1 MPDFSGLP
9 LVIEPGDLLAR
20 LDNPELIVVDLTSVA
35 RYESGHI
42 PGARFVDPK
51 RTQLGQPPAP
61 GLLPGQASLEAL
73 FGELGHNPD
82 AVYVVYDDEGGGWAG
97 RFIWLLD
104 VIGHKA
110 YHYLDGGIHAWVAE
124 GCPVSGAVPPAVGGP
139 LPLTLHDAPTATRE
153 YLQSRLGAADLA
165 IWDARSPAEYAG
177 EKVLAAKGGHIPGA
191 KNFEWTAGMDKSR
204 SLRIR
209 TDMAQILKDLGITPD
224 TEVITHCQTHHRSGF
239 TYLVA
244 KSLGYPRVK
253 GYAGSWGEWG
263 NHPDTPVELPVKN

>member
-9 LVIEPGDLLAR
+9 LVIEPSDLYAR
-20 LDNPELIVVDLTSVA
+20 LDAPNLIIVDLTSEA
-35 RYESGHI
+35 RYAQGHV

-51 RTQLGQPPAP
+51 RTQLGLPPAP
-61 GLLPGQASLEAL
+61 GLLPTQAALEKL
-73 FGELGHNPD
+73 FSELGHNPD

-110 YHYLDGGIHAWVAE
+110 YHYVDGGIHAWIADGLRESTEVPTPKNAQ
-124 GCPVSGAVPPAVGGP
+124 VS
-139 LPLTLHDAPTATRE
+139 LTLHDEPTATRE

-165 IWDARSPAEYAG
+165 IWDARSFAEYSG

-191 KNFEWTAGMDKSR
+191 KNFEWTAGMDKTR
-204 SLRIR
+204 NLRIR
-209 TDMAQILKDLGITPD
+209 KDMPQILEDLGITPD
-224 TEVITHCQTHHRSGF
+224 KEVITHCQTHHRSGF

-244 KSLGYPRVK
+244 KALGYPRVK

-263 NHPDTPVELPVKN
+263 NHPDTPVELPAKH